1 MRIRRLDPQSQL
13 SICCDMQ
20 ARLAEAEGEIATG
33 SAPSSPCALL
43 IDWWLQVE
51 ECFSLSASPFSLT
64 YTDDDG
70 EEFSIRSENDLTEA
84 IAYFVSGDD
93 SASIRSGV
101 SRSFKAVTFS
111 SQKVILRLDVVVE
124 YDGPSL
130 SDTSSISS
138 FSTGEGTQYDDEST
152 RSGTDYSWRSSRHDY
167 SHSVNGSHQ
176 TFDQDPDE
184 TATAHGVGSSAR
196 RANSALSSVD
206 PVTNLRS
213 SASHL
218 TLNSHRDTNESGS
231 STNDHRSNLTTPA
244 RHLDAPAGT
253 HRPRHSLVGTDRS
266 DRPLS
271 VAQGSPSTTQT
282 TQRPILTGPE
292 SAPAPVLLTH
302 SELGHRWL
310 AEQSHLAN
318 SRWIGRINAS
328 APSARSSRSARDD
341 EEGDESDEESQDD
354 FALVKDAKG
363 SELL

>member
-1 MRIRRLDPQSQL
+1 
-13 SICCDMQ
+13 
-20 ARLAEAEGEIATG
+20 
-33 SAPSSPCALL
+33 
-43 IDWWLQVE
+43 
-51 ECFSLSASPFSLT
+51 
-64 YTDDDG
+64 
-70 EEFSIRSENDLTEA
+70 
-84 IAYFVSGDD
+84 
-93 SASIRSGV
+93 
-101 SRSFKAVTFS
+101 
-111 SQKVILRLDVVVE
+111 VILRLDVVVE

-138 FSTGEGTQYDDEST
+138 FSTGEGTQYDDESA

-167 SHSVNGSHQ
+167 SYSTNGSHQ

-196 RANSALSSVD
+196 RTNPALSSVD
-206 PVTNLRS
+206 PVADLRS

-218 TLNSHRDTNESGS
+218 TLNSHRDINESGS
-231 STNDHRSNLTTPA
+231 STKDHRSNLGPPA

-253 HRPRHSLVGTDRS
+253 HSPPHSVVGTDRS
-266 DRPLS
+266 NRSLS
-271 VAQGSPSTTQT
+271 VAQDPSSSH
-282 TQRPILTGPE
+282 RPILTGPD

-318 SRWIGRINAS
+318 SRWIGRINGS

-363 SELL
+363 SELIRACVQANSESC